1 MSQSKAIKKI
11 VARVCEDL
19 GDGASAERLFAQKT
33 ELAAR
38 IRQRSG
44 RRPIP
49 RFAMAIA
56 ALLFLSLEAL
66 WLYQMIQPRALAYH
80 VSDSGTPG
88 IPGQWIVADTPG
100 NVRYEFEQ
108 GSRIDVRFKSKT
120 RVVKS
125 DEDMV
130 QMEVANGA
138 ITADIVGNQHTRWV
152 VNAGMWRVTVLGTR
166 FAVDWRSEA
175 EALEVTVFRGKVL
188 VQGPGESAEGVAVT
202 GGYRFSANGQRRS
215 LLPQTEETPQRNGA
229 SLKSDVAPV
238 SDDIEERTG
247 TAESARADA
256 KDDGEKNWKATE
268 GDDGMGTPHADTFGN
283 RQNPRLDWL
292 VYYANGEYDKAV
304 SSASAY
310 GVDRLAEE
318 LNAVRL
324 WKLQD
329 AARISKKYDL
339 STRILHRFRAR
350 FPAQANARVA
360 AFLLGRIAMD
370 KKQFSTAS
378 RWFNRYISEDA
389 YGPLAE
395 EAHGL
400 LIVVYEKTGERPLAQ
415 KAAREYLNRYRGG
428 AFAHIAARQ
437 LDDAR

>member
-11 VARVCEDL
+11 VTRVCEDL
-19 GDGASAERLFAQKT
+19 GDGASTERLFAQKT

-38 IRQRSG
+38 IRQRNQ
-44 RRPIP
+44 RRPI
-49 RFAMAIA
+49 RRMAMATA
-56 ALLFLSLEAL
+56 VLLFLSLGAL
-66 WLYQMIQPRALAYH
+66 WLYRVVQPAALAYR
-80 VSDSGTPG
+80 VSDSGASGMPG
-88 IPGQWIVADTPG
+88 EWIVADKPG
-100 NVRYEFEQ
+100 NLRYEFEQ
-108 GSRIDVRFKSKT
+108 GSRIDVRANSKT

-125 DEDMV
+125 DEDQV

-138 ITADIVGNQHTRWV
+138 ITADIVGNRHTRWV
-152 VNAGMWRVTVLGTR
+152 VNAGRWRITVLGTR
-166 FAVDWRSEA
+166 FTVDWRSEA
-175 EALEVTVFRGKVL
+175 DALEVTVFRGKVM

-202 GGYRFSANGQRRS
+202 GGYRFTANGQRRS
-215 LLPQTEETPQRNGA
+215 LLPQAEETPQRNGA

-247 TAESARADA
+247 TAESARMEADDEGA
-256 KDDGEKNWKATE
+256 KPRKGTE
-268 GDDGMGTPHADTFGN
+268 GDDGMGTSHVDTIGN

-292 VYYANGEYDKAV
+292 VHYANGEYDKAV

-329 AARISKKYDL
+329 AARISKQYDL

-350 FPAQANARVA
+350 FPGQANARVA

-400 LIVVYEKTGERPLAQ
+400 LIVVYEKTGEWRLAQ